1 MIQAEQQ
8 PLVHFEEEVIK
19 NETDE
24 VETNARVTN
33 ETETE
38 NEAEN
43 ITKAEVLEDV

>member
-1 MIQAEQQ
+1 MMQAEQQ
-8 PLVHFEEEVIK
+8 PLVQFEEEIIK

-24 VETNARVTN
+24 VATARIIN

-43 ITKAEVLEDV
+43 KTKAEVFEDV